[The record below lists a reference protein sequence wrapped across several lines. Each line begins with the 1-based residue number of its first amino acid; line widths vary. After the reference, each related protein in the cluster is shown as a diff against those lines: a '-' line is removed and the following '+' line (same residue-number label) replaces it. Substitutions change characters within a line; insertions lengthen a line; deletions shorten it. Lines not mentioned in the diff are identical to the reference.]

1 MSFLSISVLERAII
15 SLGLETFQEV
25 PNSEVGAMNE
35 MSPSLLEVM
44 LCKGG
49 ATGWSGPESSPEARV
64 LLLLGDQS
72 LINLTLQ
79 HKRAL
84 SPPHIMCTC
93 SGMGGETLNLKP
105 LLRT

>member
-1 MSFLSISVLERAII
+1 MSFLSISVLEGAII

-72 LINLTLQ
+72 LVNLPLQ
-79 HKRAL
+79 HTRAL

-93 SGMGGETLNLKP
+93 SGMGGGTLNLKP